1 MKKIVMSIAAVAV
14 GFLSVLGLH
23 PSAHKQLLGG
33 SLNKTNQQPTN
44 NPPSSSPSQNTT
56 PSGSSGNTGNTGNTG
71 TTPTTVPPTNTPTI
85 GTKTATGPI
94 EQYGYGELAVKVT
107 ISSNKI
113 KNVQVVDLQVAD
125 SYSGS
130 IESQAAPMLRSQVL
144 SAQSANIYGVSGA
157 TYTSQA
163 YATSLQAALSK
174 LSFQ

>member
-1 MKKIVMSIAAVAV
+1 MSIAAVVV

-33 SLNKTNQQPTN
+33 SLNKTNQQPTK
-44 NPPSSSPSQNTT
+44 NPPSSSPSQTTT
-56 PSGSSGNTGNTGNTG
+56 PSGSSGNTGNTG

-130 IESQAAPMLRSQVL
+130 IESQVAPMLRSQVL